1 LKIWA
6 PGKNLIYGGY
16 TILEV
21 GREGLVV
28 PVNKGVTAEIEEA
41 DEIVLNMPQFKIA
54 GKRASFDGKK
64 LSCDVSDEE
73 RKKMSFLLGS
83 VESALLYISSRGMKP
98 KGFTLTTTNDEGMT
112 YQFGESKAGFGT
124 SSASTVAAV
133 ASLLAFHG
141 FGIYTLE
148 KRQLVNKIAQYVHYI
163 IQGNVGSGF
172 DVSCACFGP
181 HFFKRASPKL
191 ILESRDVVVAVSRE
205 WDNGYERAPWPS
217 FFTSLMAFTGRSAST
232 SEAVKKTK
240 AFREIS
246 PENEARY
253 QEFIRKNDAVN
264 NKLHALWNEVSKY
277 KSAGE
282 AGAKLAEL
290 KTLLKQSWR
299 QRKEMG
305 EMTGVEVETDD
316 DTALLEGCEQNGA
329 LFATMPGSGGGDSVF
344 AVCTSRGDRARLAR
358 FLKSKGLGV
367 FEEVETIGTGYIQ
380 K

>member
-1 LKIWA
+1 MKIWA

-41 DEIVLNMPQFKIA
+41 GGITLNMPQFRIT
-54 GKRASFDGKK
+54 GKKASFEASK
-64 LSCDVSDEE
+64 LLCDVSEE
-73 RKKMSFLLGS
+73 EKKKMSFLLGS
-83 VESALLYISSRGMKP
+83 VESALLYISSKGVKP

-133 ASLLAFHG
+133 AALLAFHG
-141 FGIYTLE
+141 FGIDSLE
-148 KRQLVNKIAQYVHYI
+148 ERQLVNKIAQYTHYL
-163 IQGNVGSGF
+163 IQGKVGSGF

-191 ILESRDVVVAVSRE
+191 ILESRDAVAAVSKE
-205 WDNGYERAPWPS
+205 WDNGYETAPWPA
-217 FFTSLMAFTGRSAST
+217 FFSSLMAFTGRSAST
-232 SEAVKKTK
+232 SEAVKKTE
-240 AFREIS
+240 AFRKAS
-246 PENEARY
+246 PANEAEY
-253 QEFIRKNDAVN
+253 QEFIRENDAVN
-264 NKLHALWNEVSKY
+264 KRLHTLWNEIAKL
-277 KSAGE
+277 KNARE

-290 KTLLKQSWR
+290 KALLKQSWR

-316 DTALLEGCEQNGA
+316 DTALLEECERNGA

-344 AVCTSRGDRARLAR
+344 AVCTSRGDRMILTQ

-367 FEEVETIGTGYIQ
+367 FEEVETINTGYTQ
-380 K
+380 Q